1 MAYDPPDEIGESHP
15 KISDA
20 KQKLK
25 AFSYGRLEG
34 LGTTDVDDVITAG
47 FERAFR
53 QWRINVHF
61 DVIRGKRVGPDVD
74 PGNPDFNWA
83 AQKQLGLLTT
93 ATPPPTPGVPKYYG
107 LSWTGTWGAWDNGY
121 GWQVLRRAKERN
133 PGKLD
138 IQGLGYNTNAFM
150 IGNDPGHSYIDML
163 NDGVAE
169 GRRFALPDR
178 RPKIFAGYSGGAGCV
193 VQMLNAWPADR
204 RAEIAIILQF
214 GDPNRPPGPTK
225 LGKNYPGHGISEDFP
240 PDWCLDR
247 YYSFNKPGD
256 MYPNAVGL
264 LPIFYDIL
272 TRMEATPEFMMY
284 LFGLLVSQVGQL
296 TPFGQLALGV
306 GGSSSIPGFGM
317 LSSLIPLITGGAA
330 GGGLGGLFGGGLGGG
345 LLGSILGAGMP
356 AQSQAQV
363 GGQPINLLAMVLN
376 IPAIIQSLI
385 ALLQFLITGDHGRYH
400 EGTDFDG
407 MSAEDRAIEL
417 VLALP

>member
-1 MAYDPPDEIGESHP
+1 MAYDPPDEVGETHP

-20 KQKLK
+20 KTKLK
-25 AFSYGRLEG
+25 GFSYGRLEG
-34 LGTTDVDDVITAG
+34 LGSTDVDDTITEG
-47 FERAFR
+47 FLRAMR

-61 DVIRGKRVGPDVD
+61 DVMRGKRTGPDVD
-74 PGNPDFNWA
+74 PANDDFNWA
-83 AQKQLGLLTT
+83 VQKQLGLLT
-93 ATPPPTPGVPKYYG
+93 PPAPPGVPRYYG

-121 GWQVLRRAKERN
+121 GWQALRRAKERN

-138 IQGLGYNTNAFM
+138 IQGLGYNTTAFM
-150 IGNDPGHSYIDML
+150 MGDPSHSYLDML

-178 RPKIFAGYSGGAGCV
+178 RPKIFGGYSGGAGCV
-193 VQMLNAWPADR
+193 VQMLWNWPADR
-204 RAEIAIILQF
+204 RAEIALILQF
-214 GDPNRPPGPTK
+214 GDPNRPPGRTL
-225 LGKNYPGHGISEDFP
+225 LGKDYPGHGISEDFP

-272 TRMEATPEFMMY
+272 TRMEASLEFMMY
-284 LFGLLVSQVGQL
+284 LFGIMVDQLGNL
-296 TPFGQLALGV
+296 TPFGLLGLGL
-306 GGSSSIPGFGM
+306 GGDSSIPGFGM
-317 LSSLIPLITGGAA
+317 LSGLLPLITGGTS
-330 GGGLGGLFGGGLGGG
+330 GGGG
-345 LLGSILGAGMP
+345 LLGGLLGTGGGLLGGAPPSSNSIPNSGGAK
-356 AQSQAQV
+356 
-363 GGQPINLLAMVLN
+363 INLLAMMLN

-407 MSAEDRAIEL
+407 MSAEDKAIEL
-417 VLALP
+417 ILALP